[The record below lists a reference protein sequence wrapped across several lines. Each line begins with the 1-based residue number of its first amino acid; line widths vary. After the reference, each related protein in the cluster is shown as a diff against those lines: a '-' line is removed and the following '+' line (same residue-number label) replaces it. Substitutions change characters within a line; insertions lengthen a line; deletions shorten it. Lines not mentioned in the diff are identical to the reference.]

1 MTEQALREI
10 YLQPFKI
17 LVEDFGATGL
27 MSSYNRI
34 GAAWSGGSTALLTG
48 ILRDEWG
55 FDGAVITDYSDHH
68 EYMNGDQMLRAGGD
82 IWMDGFVAG
91 EFTCE
96 TESNSYKQALRTAT
110 KHVLY
115 MYANALAENQNY
127 VNETGDEGMRFVL
140 SDSTTIVDKILRVL
154 DVLAAIFIILG
165 VIGIIRDFKLNKKL
179 AQDIQS

>member
-1 MTEQALREI
+1 
-10 YLQPFKI
+10 
-17 LVEDFGATGL
+17 
-27 MSSYNRI
+27 
-34 GAAWSGGSTALLTG
+34 
-48 ILRDEWG
+48 
-55 FDGAVITDYSDHH
+55 
-68 EYMNGDQMLRAGGD
+68 MLRAGGD

-96 TESNSYKQALRTAT
+96 TESNSYKQALRTAI

-154 DVLAAIFIILG
+154 DVLAAIFITLG
-165 VIGIIRDFKLNKKL
+165 VIGIIRDFKLKKKL